1 MFLFFPR
8 FLLWPPPPPLR
19 PIVPDKSEQQRRGNL
34 FTYRRGG
41 IIRPLESRATTSPS
55 SAAAAGANLH
65 SISPSAEAGRKRAR
79 ISLTVVVALVAAV
92 AVAVVCSRRTVRSE
106 PTFLASGSPKA
117 SGHMAH
123 IKRRALTRARNSGS
137 NRSSQLHYY

>member
-8 FLLWPPPPPLR
+8 FLLWPPPPLR

-55 SAAAAGANLH
+55 SAAAAAAGANLH

-79 ISLTVVVALVAAV
+79 ISLTVVVALVA

-137 NRSSQLHYY
+137 NQSSQLHYY